1 MSWGRDGS
9 RRGYNLRRDD
19 GVSFHDRDGW
29 RENAPHEAS
38 ERTEVEQVHI
48 IRTQVLG
55 VDPEALELALDL
67 IRPGIAAR
75 RPLVGV
81 SAWPPAL
88 ARRVRFAAG
97 LEPRGTEP
105 RDAAARFG
113 ALAPHVEAVV
123 DAPA

>member
-1 MSWGRDGS
+1 ME
-9 RRGYNLRRDD
+9 
-19 GVSFHDRDGW
+19 

-38 ERTEVEQVHI
+38 ERTEAEQVHT
-48 IRTQVLG
+48 IRAQVLG
-55 VDPEALELALDL
+55 VDPGALELALDH

-88 ARRVRFAAG
+88 ARRARFAAG
-97 LEPRGTEP
+97 LDP

-113 ALAPHVEAVV
+113 ALEPHVEAVV

>member
-1 MSWGRDGS
+1 ME
-9 RRGYNLRRDD
+9 
-19 GVSFHDRDGW
+19 

-38 ERTEVEQVHI
+38 ERTEVEQVHT
-48 IRTQVLG
+48 IRAQVFG
-55 VDPEALELALDL
+55 VDPKALELTLDL
-67 IRPGIAAR
+67 IRPRISVR
-75 RPLVGV
+75 RPLIGV

-88 ARRVRFAAG
+88 ARRARFAAG
-97 LEPRGTEP
+97 LEPRGIEP